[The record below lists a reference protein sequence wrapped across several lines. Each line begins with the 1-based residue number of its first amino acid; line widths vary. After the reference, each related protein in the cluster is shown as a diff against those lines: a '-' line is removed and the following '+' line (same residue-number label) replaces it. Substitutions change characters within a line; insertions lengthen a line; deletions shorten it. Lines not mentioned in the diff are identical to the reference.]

1 MARSRRSSPRR
12 GSASRGSFTSSP
24 GRTTFRAGASSRPP
38 PSRTAKA
45 RAIFRIELLKA
56 YFVIQDKDDSLAI
69 RNKVIGKLLALD
81 GSLKPTVPAL
91 LALLDVPVDDAAWRS
106 LDPAQ
111 RRQRT

>member
-1 MARSRRSSPRR
+1 
-12 GSASRGSFTSSP
+12 
-24 GRTTFRAGASSRPP
+24 
-38 PSRTAKA
+38 
-45 RAIFRIELLKA
+45 IELLKA
-56 YFVIQDKDDSLAI
+56 YFVIQDQDDSLAI

-111 RRQRT
+111 RRQRTLDAVKRLLLPEARALPLLVISEDLRRLDPETRGVLDTLRQARRP